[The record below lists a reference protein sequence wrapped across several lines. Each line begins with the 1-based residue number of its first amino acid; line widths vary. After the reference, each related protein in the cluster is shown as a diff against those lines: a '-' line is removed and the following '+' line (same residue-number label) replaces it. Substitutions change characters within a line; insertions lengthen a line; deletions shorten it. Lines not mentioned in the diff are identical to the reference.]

1 MDTLNN
7 LSELKKEY
15 LYMLKENIIPFWLKN
30 GLDKKNGGYWTA
42 LDRKGNIIDRDKS
55 VWFQGRFAWVLSTLY
70 ADFEKNE
77 EYLNAAKS
85 GIDFLE
91 KYCFDKNGDN
101 RMFFRVTEDGKCVI
115 KRLRYYFSEAFCII
129 AMASY
134 SRASGD
140 KSYTKRAREL
150 LERIEKIKN
159 MLIPKF
165 DINQRPT
172 ISFGPPMIMLA
183 TVQELRKADTEN
195 KEYYNKYIDGLLSQV
210 KTFLYEE
217 KRAVLE
223 QCNPDGTLQD
233 HFEGRQ
239 LNPGH
244 SIEASWFILREA
256 MERDN
261 DKDLIE
267 LGIKIFDWMWEW
279 GWDKEFGGIIQ
290 FMDVLNK
297 PKSDYW
303 HDMKFWWPQTEA
315 AIATLYAYYFSKDK
329 KYLEMHNMVKEYTNK
344 FIDKEYGEWFGYLH
358 RDGSLSTDLKGNMY
372 KGPFHIP
379 RMYMKCIEIIDII
392 NGERK

>member
-217 KRAVLE
+217 KQAVLE

>member
-70 ADFEKNE
+70 ADFEKKE

-91 KYCFDKNGDN
+91 KHCFDKNGDN

-150 LERIEKIKN
+150 LERIEEIKN
-159 MLIPKF
+159 ILIPKF

>member
-150 LERIEKIKN
+150 LERIEEIKN
-159 MLIPKF
+159 ILIPKF

-195 KEYYNKYIDGLLSQV
+195 KEYYDKYIDGLLSQV

>member
-70 ADFEKNE
+70 ADFEKKE

-91 KYCFDKNGDN
+91 KHCFDKNGDN

-217 KRAVLE
+217 KQAVLE
-223 QCNPDGTLQD
+223 QCNPNGTLQD

-392 NGERK
+392 NSERK

>member
-1 MDTLNN
+1 MNNLNN

-42 LDRKGNIIDRDKS
+42 LDRKGNIIDKDKS
-55 VWFQGRFAWVLSTLY
+55 VWFQGRFSWILSTLY
-70 ADFEKNE
+70 TDFEKKE
-77 EYLNAAKS
+77 EYLEAAKS

-91 KYCFDKNGDN
+91 KYCFDKDGDN

-115 KRLRYYFSEAFCII
+115 KRLRYYFSETFCII

-134 SRASGD
+134 GRASCD
-140 KSYTKRAREL
+140 KSYIIKAKEL
-150 LERIEKIKN
+150 LERIDKIQKL
-159 MLIPKF
+159 LIPKF
-165 DINQRPT
+165 DINQRAT

-183 TVQELRKADTEN
+183 TVQELRKADKEN
-195 KEYYNKYIDGLLSQV
+195 REYYNKYIDNLLSQV
-210 KTFLYEE
+210 KIFLYEE
-217 KRAVLE
+217 KKAVLE

-244 SIEASWFILREA
+244 AIESSWFILREA
-256 MERDN
+256 IERDN
-261 DKDLIE
+261 DRNLIE
-267 LGIKIFDWMWEW
+267 LGLKIFDWMWEW
-279 GWDKEFGGIIQ
+279 GWDKEYGGIIQ

-315 AIATLYAYYFSKDK
+315 AIATLYAYYFTKDK
-329 KYLEMHNMVKEYTNK
+329 KYLEKHFMVKEYTNK
-344 FIDKEYGEWFGYLH
+344 FIDKEFGEWFGYLH

-379 RMYMKCIEIIDII
+379 RMYMKCVEMIDLI
-392 NGERK
+392 ND